1 MLDFLKT
8 HMGDMVEV
16 SAHGVPSVSGRV
28 RKADDGAVVLETE
41 QGEVAVRPDSIVMA
55 KTAPVQAV
63 HAHPAENSSDTESSL
78 VVPQLNQRSGAEGN
92 IL

>member
-16 SAHGVPSVSGRV
+16 SAHGMPSVSGRV
-28 RKADDGAVVLETE
+28 RKADDDAVVLETE

-55 KTAPVQAV
+55 KATIEETEPAR
-63 HAHPAENSSDTESSL
+63 HKAHLPEPASSL
-78 VVPQLNQRSGAEGN
+78 VVPQLNQRSGAQGN